1 MFNTNFL
8 ITHTILLISDTNFM
22 VSHKNFINQLSNVII
37 SIKNIVTLHSKQ
49 KLLDNTMELIIFIA
63 FVAYTLLLF
72 GITYITSRK
81 ADSKSFFQGNKKSPW
96 FVVAYGMIG
105 ASLSGVTFMSVPG
118 WVNDRMFTYMLMV
131 LGYFIGYLVIAFVLL
146 PTYYKLNL
154 VSIYKYLEKRYGKY
168 SHKTGSFFFMLSR
181 CLGASLRM
189 FIVIIVLYNFV
200 FKSWGLPFEL
210 TVALFLALI
219 LAFTIKGG
227 VKTIIWTDTLQ
238 TTFML
243 AALVMCFV
251 MVANELGFSFSG
263 MIDNIAHSDY
273 FTFIE
278 TDSMSRNCWW
288 KQLLGGAFICIAM
301 TGLDQE
307 MMQKNLSCK
316 NLKSAQ
322 KNMVTFSLILFVVNF
337 LFLMLGSALYIY
349 KFKNGIAATG
359 DALFPEIAINHLPSI
374 ASIVFIIGLISAL
387 FPSAD
392 GALTSLTT
400 AFCIDFLNFEGRQ
413 DKTEKQKTTIRHYV
427 HLAFAVLFTAVII
440 FYYHNQNEHLIDI
453 LYQVASI
460 TYGPL
465 LGLFFFGLTTK
476 RKVKDRFV
484 PIVCVLAPVICFV
497 LNNNSQE
504 WFNYSFDFELLVLN
518 GFLTFI
524 GLLCISKKENKV
536 PEIQNS

>member
-1 MFNTNFL
+1 
-8 ITHTILLISDTNFM
+8 
-22 VSHKNFINQLSNVII
+22 
-37 SIKNIVTLHSKQ
+37 
-49 KLLDNTMELIIFIA
+49 MEQIIFIA
-63 FVAYTLLLF
+63 FLAYTLLLF
-72 GITYITSRK
+72 SITFITARK
-81 ADSKSFFQGNKKSPW
+81 ANSQAFFQGNKKSPW

-131 LGYFIGYLVIAFVLL
+131 LGYFFGYLVIAFVLM
-146 PTYYKLNL
+146 PIYYKLNL
-154 VSIYKYLEKRYGKY
+154 VSIYTYLQKRFGFY

-200 FKSWGLPFEL
+200 FKAWGLPFEL

-219 LAFTIKGG
+219 LLFTIKGG
-227 VKTIIWTDTLQ
+227 VKTIVWTDTLQ
-238 TTFML
+238 TTFMII
-243 AALVMCFV
+243 ALVMSFV
-251 MVANELGFSFSG
+251 MVGQSMGFSVGG
-263 MIDNIAHSDY
+263 MVKEIVNSDY

-288 KQLLGGAFICIAM
+288 KQILGGMFICIAM

-316 NLKSAQ
+316 DIKSAQ
-322 KNMVTFSLILFVVNF
+322 KNMISFSLILFVVNF
-337 LFLMLGSALYIY
+337 LFLLLGAALYMY
-349 KFKNGIAATG
+349 KAKNGISANG
-359 DALFPEIAINHLPSI
+359 DDLFPEIAINYLPPM

-387 FPSAD
+387 YPSAD

-400 AFCIDFLNFEGRQ
+400 SFCIDFLDFDNM
-413 DKTEKQKTTIRHYV
+413 KNKSEKQKVRIRQMV
-427 HLAFAVLFTAVII
+427 HLGFALLFVGIII
-440 FYYHNQNEHLIDI
+440 FYYHNKNEHLIDI

-465 LGLFFFGLTTK
+465 LGLFFFGLSTK
-476 RKVKDRFV
+476 RVANDKLV
-484 PIVCVLAPVICFV
+484 PIVCILAPVICFI
-497 LNNNSQE
+497 LNNNSKA
-504 WFNYSFDFELLVLN
+504 WFNYSFDFELLLLN

-524 GLLCISKKENKV
+524 GLLLISKRERNEQK
-536 PEIQNS
+536 S

>member
-1 MFNTNFL
+1 
-8 ITHTILLISDTNFM
+8 
-22 VSHKNFINQLSNVII
+22 
-37 SIKNIVTLHSKQ
+37 
-49 KLLDNTMELIIFIA
+49 MEQIIFIA
-63 FVAYTLLLF
+63 FLAYTLLLF
-72 GITYITSRK
+72 SITFITARK
-81 ADSKSFFQGNKKSPW
+81 ANSQAFFQGNKKSPW

-131 LGYFIGYLVIAFVLL
+131 LGYFFGYLVIAFVLM
-146 PTYYKLNL
+146 PIYYKLNL
-154 VSIYKYLEKRYGKY
+154 VSIYTYLQKRFGFY

-200 FKSWGLPFEL
+200 FKAWGLPFEL

-219 LAFTIKGG
+219 LLFTIKGG
-227 VKTIIWTDTLQ
+227 VKTIVWTDTLQ
-238 TTFML
+238 TTFMII
-243 AALVMCFV
+243 ALVMSFV
-251 MVANELGFSFSG
+251 MVGQSMEFSVGG
-263 MIDNIAHSDY
+263 MVKEIVNSDY

-288 KQLLGGAFICIAM
+288 KQILGGMFICIAM

-316 NLKSAQ
+316 DIKSAQ
-322 KNMVTFSLILFVVNF
+322 KNMISFSLILFVVNF
-337 LFLMLGSALYIY
+337 LFLLLGAALYMY
-349 KFKNGIAATG
+349 KAKNGISANG
-359 DALFPEIAINHLPSI
+359 DDLFPEIAINYLPPM

-387 FPSAD
+387 YPSAD

-400 AFCIDFLNFEGRQ
+400 SFCIDFLDFDNM
-413 DKTEKQKTTIRHYV
+413 KNKSEKQKVRIRQMV
-427 HLAFAVLFTAVII
+427 HLGFALLFVGIII
-440 FYYHNQNEHLIDI
+440 FYYHNKNEHLIDI

-465 LGLFFFGLTTK
+465 LGLFFFGLSTK
-476 RKVKDRFV
+476 RVANDKLV
-484 PIVCVLAPVICFV
+484 PMVCILAPVICFI
-497 LNNNSQE
+497 LNNNSKA
-504 WFNYSFDFELLVLN
+504 WFNYSFDFELLLLN

-524 GLLCISKKENKV
+524 GLLLISKRERNEQK
-536 PEIQNS
+536 S

>member
-1 MFNTNFL
+1 
-8 ITHTILLISDTNFM
+8 
-22 VSHKNFINQLSNVII
+22 
-37 SIKNIVTLHSKQ
+37 
-49 KLLDNTMELIIFIA
+49 MEQIIFIA
-63 FVAYTLLLF
+63 FLAYTLLLF
-72 GITYITSRK
+72 SITFITARK
-81 ADSKSFFQGNKKSPW
+81 ANSQAFFQGNKKSPW

-131 LGYFIGYLVIAFVLL
+131 LGYFFGYLVIAFVLM
-146 PTYYKLNL
+146 PIYYKLNL
-154 VSIYKYLEKRYGKY
+154 VSIYTYLQKRFGFY

-200 FKSWGLPFEL
+200 FKAWGLPFEL

-219 LAFTIKGG
+219 LLFTIKGG
-227 VKTIIWTDTLQ
+227 VKTIVWTDTLQ
-238 TTFML
+238 TTFMII
-243 AALVMCFV
+243 ALVMSFV
-251 MVANELGFSFSG
+251 MVGQSMGFSVGG
-263 MIDNIAHSDY
+263 MVKEIVNSDY

-288 KQLLGGAFICIAM
+288 KQILGGMFICIAM

-316 NLKSAQ
+316 DIKSAQ
-322 KNMVTFSLILFVVNF
+322 KNMISFSLILFVVNF
-337 LFLMLGSALYIY
+337 LFLLLGAALYMY
-349 KFKNGIAATG
+349 KAKNGISANG
-359 DALFPEIAINHLPSI
+359 DDLFPEIAINYLPPM

-387 FPSAD
+387 YPSAD

-400 AFCIDFLNFEGRQ
+400 SFCIDFLDFDNM
-413 DKTEKQKTTIRHYV
+413 KNKSEKQKVRIRQMV
-427 HLAFAVLFTAVII
+427 HLGFALLFVGIII
-440 FYYHNQNEHLIDI
+440 FYYHNKNEHLIDI

-465 LGLFFFGLTTK
+465 LGLFFFGLSTK
-476 RKVKDRFV
+476 RVANDKLV
-484 PIVCVLAPVICFV
+484 PMVCILAPVICFI
-497 LNNNSQE
+497 LNNNSKA
-504 WFNYSFDFELLVLN
+504 WFNYSFDFELLLLN

-524 GLLCISKKENKV
+524 GLLLISKRERNEQK
-536 PEIQNS
+536 S

>member
-1 MFNTNFL
+1 M
-8 ITHTILLISDTNFM
+8 
-22 VSHKNFINQLSNVII
+22 
-37 SIKNIVTLHSKQ
+37 
-49 KLLDNTMELIIFIA
+49 IIFIA
-63 FVAYTLLLF
+63 FVLYTLLLF
-72 GITYITSRK
+72 LITYITSRR
-81 ADSKSFFQGNKKSPW
+81 ADSKAFFQGNKKSPW

-131 LGYFIGYLVIAFVLL
+131 LGYFIGYLVIAFVLM
-146 PTYYKLNL
+146 PTYYRLNL
-154 VSIYKYLEKRYGKY
+154 VSIYKYLETRYGTF
-168 SHKTGSFFFMLSR
+168 SHKTGSFFFILSR

-200 FKSWGLPFEL
+200 FKLWGLPFEIC
-210 TVALFLALI
+210 VVLFLALI
-219 LAFTIKGG
+219 LLFTIRGG

-243 AALVMCFV
+243 LALIMCFV
-251 MVANELGFSFSG
+251 MVANSLGFSFSA
-263 MIDNIAHSDY
+263 MVAHITQSDY
-273 FTFIE
+273 FTFID
-278 TDSMSRNCWW
+278 TDSSSRNCWW
-288 KQLLGGAFICIAM
+288 KQILGGMFICIAM

-316 NLKSAQ
+316 NLNSAQ
-322 KNMVTFSLILFVVNF
+322 KNMITFSLILFVVNF
-337 LFLMLGSALYIY
+337 LFLILGAALYIY
-349 KFKNGIAATG
+349 KNKNGISATG
-359 DALFPEIAINHLPSI
+359 DALFPEIAINYLPPI

-400 AFCIDFLNFEGRQ
+400 SFCIDILNFEKKINLSEKE
-413 DKTEKQKTTIRHYV
+413 KTKTRHIV
-427 HLAFAVLFTAVII
+427 HISFAALFTLIII

-476 RKVKDRFV
+476 RQVKDKLV
-484 PIVCVLAPVICFV
+484 PVICLLAPTICFI
-497 LNNNSQE
+497 LNNNSKA

-518 GFLTFI
+518 GLITYA
-524 GLLCISKKENKV
+524 GLWLISSKK
-536 PEIQNS
+536 

>member
-1 MFNTNFL
+1 
-8 ITHTILLISDTNFM
+8 
-22 VSHKNFINQLSNVII
+22 
-37 SIKNIVTLHSKQ
+37 
-49 KLLDNTMELIIFIA
+49 METIIFISFA
-63 FVAYTLLLF
+63 AYTLLLF
-72 GITYITSRK
+72 LITYITSRK

-131 LGYFIGYLVIAFVLL
+131 AGYFIGYLVIAFVLM
-146 PTYYKLNL
+146 PVYYKLNL
-154 VSIYKYLEKRYGKY
+154 VSIYTYLQTRYGKH
-168 SHKTGSFFFMLSR
+168 SHRTGSFFFLLSR

-200 FKSWGLPFEL
+200 FKQWGLPFEV

-219 LAFTIKGG
+219 LLFTLRGG

-251 MVANELGFSFSG
+251 MIAHELGFSFSG
-263 MIDNIAHSDY
+263 MVHTVSQSEY

-322 KNMVTFSLILFVVNF
+322 KNMITFSLILFVVNF

-349 KFKNGIAATG
+349 KTQNAIQASG
-359 DALFPEIAINHLPSI
+359 DALFPEIAINCLPAA
-374 ASIVFIIGLISAL
+374 ASVVFIIGLISAL

-400 AFCIDFLNFEGRQ
+400 AFCFDFLHFADRE
-413 DKTEKQKTTIRHYV
+413 DKAEKQKTKIRHCV
-427 HLAFAVLFTAVII
+427 HLSFALLFTLIII

-465 LGLFFFGLTTK
+465 LGLFFFGLATK
-476 RKVKDRFV
+476 RRVTDKYVPFV
-484 PIVCVLAPVICFV
+484 CIAAPVICFV
-497 LNNNSQE
+497 LNNNSVQ

-518 GFLTFI
+518 GLLTFA
-524 GLLCISKKENKV
+524 GLMLISKKADKT
-536 PEIQNS
+536 QA

>member
-1 MFNTNFL
+1 
-8 ITHTILLISDTNFM
+8 
-22 VSHKNFINQLSNVII
+22 
-37 SIKNIVTLHSKQ
+37 
-49 KLLDNTMELIIFIA
+49 MEQIIFIA
-63 FVAYTLLLF
+63 FLAYTLLLF
-72 GITYITSRK
+72 SITFITARK
-81 ADSKSFFQGNKKSPW
+81 ANSQAFFQGNKKSPW

-131 LGYFIGYLVIAFVLL
+131 LGYFFGYLVIAFVLMSI
-146 PTYYKLNL
+146 YYKLNL
-154 VSIYKYLEKRYGKY
+154 VSIYTYLQKRFGFY

-200 FKSWGLPFEL
+200 FKAWGLPFEL

-219 LAFTIKGG
+219 LLFTIKGG
-227 VKTIIWTDTLQ
+227 VKTIVWTDTLQ
-238 TTFML
+238 TTFMII
-243 AALVMCFV
+243 ALVMSFV
-251 MVANELGFSFSG
+251 MVGQSMGFSVGG
-263 MIDNIAHSDY
+263 MVKEIVNSDY

-288 KQLLGGAFICIAM
+288 KQILGGMFICIAM

-316 NLKSAQ
+316 DIKSAQ
-322 KNMVTFSLILFVVNF
+322 KNMISFSLILFVVNF
-337 LFLMLGSALYIY
+337 LFLLLGAALYMY
-349 KFKNGIAATG
+349 KAKNGISANG
-359 DALFPEIAINHLPSI
+359 DDLFPEIAINYLPPM

-387 FPSAD
+387 YPSAD

-400 AFCIDFLNFEGRQ
+400 SFCIDFLDFDNM
-413 DKTEKQKTTIRHYV
+413 KNKSEKQKVRIRQMV
-427 HLAFAVLFTAVII
+427 HLGFALLFVGIII
-440 FYYHNQNEHLIDI
+440 FYYHNKNEHLIDI

-465 LGLFFFGLTTK
+465 LGLFFFGLSTK
-476 RKVKDRFV
+476 RVANDKLV
-484 PIVCVLAPVICFV
+484 PIVCILAPVICFI
-497 LNNNSQE
+497 LNNNSKA
-504 WFNYSFDFELLVLN
+504 WFNYSFDFELLLLN

-524 GLLCISKKENKV
+524 GLLLISKRERNEQK
-536 PEIQNS
+536 S